1 MKLKTLFVTSLEEGA
16 GGLVV
21 SMGLMEFLKRK
32 VRKVAFLKPVILAN
46 SPKNDDDIK
55 FMIEYFHLKIDYND
69 SYVFTASEVEN
80 LIADDKTNEIYEKII
95 EKFEILNKQYD
106 FILCEGISK
115 SLFTSTVDF
124 DINLEIAKNISS
136 PVIGVLS
143 ARNKTL
149 KEIWKEI
156 KIEQETIKDEGC
168 NYFAIFI
175 NRLDKKSFL
184 DLSKQIQCL
193 EKNDKSI
200 YLLPEM
206 KELSYPTIDEINS
219 WIKSKYIFGNHKDL
233 NRLVKQSK
241 IATMNM
247 EHFLTELEDGDL
259 IVVHGDRLDIILSSI
274 VANYSK
280 DFPSISGI
288 VLAGGYAPDANFIKL
303 IKGVG
308 DFGIA
313 ILSSDKDIL
322 TIALETNKI
331 KAKIMS
337 NSLRKITTIKEMFIS
352 HINFEKIEEKINTSK
367 NSNIVTPSMFEYR
380 IFEKAKINLKTIVL
394 PESEDERILRA
405 VDILQRRK
413 IVKIILLGA
422 RDEIYSKCSSL
433 GIKLS
438 NDIKIVNINTDVLKT
453 KYINKFYELRKHK
466 GMTKEGA
473 IDMMN
478 NKNYFAT
485 MMVYMNDADGMVSGA
500 NNSTA
505 DTIRPAFQIIKTK
518 PNISIASSIFFMC
531 LDTKVLVYGDCAVN
545 PDPTAKELAHI
556 AISSANSA
564 KLFGIEPVVAMLSY
578 STGSSGKGKDVD
590 KVIEATKIV
599 KKLRPDLLIEGPL
612 QYDAAIDEKVAK
624 KKLPNS
630 KVAGRASVFIFPDLN
645 TGNNTYKAVQRSS
658 NAIAI
663 GPVLQG
669 LKKPV
674 NDLSRGCLVEDIVN
688 TVVVTAI
695 QAIENK

>member
-55 FMIEYFHLKIDYND
+55 FMIEHFHLKIDYND

-80 LIADDKTNEIYEKII
+80 LIANDKTNEIYEKII

-143 ARNKTL
+143 AKNKTL
-149 KEIWKEI
+149 EEIWKEI

-175 NRLDKKSFL
+175 NRLDKNSFL

-259 IVVHGDRLDIILSSI
+259 IIVHGDRLDIILSSI

-288 VLAGGYAPDANFIKL
+288 ILAGGYTPDANFIKL
-303 IKGVG
+303 IKGIG

-337 NSLRKITTIKEMFIS
+337 NSLKKITIIKEMFIS
-352 HINFEKIEEKINTSK
+352 YINFEKIEEKIDTAK

-422 RDEIYSKCSSL
+422 KDEIYSKCSSL

-438 NDIKIVNINTDVLKT
+438 NDIKIVNIKTDVLKT

-473 IDMMN
+473 IDIMN

-518 PNISIASSIFFMC
+518 PNISIASSVFFMC
-531 LDTKVLVYGDCAVN
+531 LDTKVLVYGDCAIN

-590 KVIEATKIV
+590 KVIKATKIA
-599 KKLRPDLLIEGPL
+599 KELRPDLLIEGPL